1 MRNTETEQRALESFW
16 TEVERL
22 GGPEKYILSELVRAG
37 IPPPHPVNITRIKDD
52 KLRAA
57 YIADRAREEEARAPL
72 RRKVWDAYRATHLV
86 HLGLDIHWN
95 DVVGVDF
102 FDPYQRKQRLAD
114 GALPELES
122 VDQLVGRLREAVPE
136 MDVPTLR
143 WFCYH
148 REVARALHYRAFTIP
163 KKTGGVRHIWAPL
176 PRLKALQRW
185 ILHSIAE
192 RLPRHGAAH
201 GFVVGRS
208 IVTNARE
215 HVNAKVVVNVD
226 LKDFFPTF
234 TFPRVKGI
242 FRSAGYLEGIS
253 TLLALICTEAPRL
266 VVDVGG
272 EKRFVACGPRCLPQG
287 SPASPALTNAACLR
301 LDRRLA
307 GYAAKGGWRYTRY
320 ADDLTFSFP
329 AGAPTSP
336 GGAPRVRALLGA
348 VHAITTDEGL
358 TVHPEKTAVRR
369 PGQRMEVTGLV
380 VNGPGEPRVPRAF
393 RRRLRAALHNVQAGR
408 PLHPGESAASLMGY
422 AAFLYSADPDAGR
435 RHLEALQASLAALEG
450 GDA

>member
-1 MRNTETEQRALESFW
+1 MSTPTTDRGPVHAALVSFW
-16 TEVERL
+16 QEVERL
-22 GGPEKYILSELVRAG
+22 GGPERYIRSELERAG
-37 IPPPHPVNITRIKDD
+37 VPVRKRVNITRIKDD

-57 YIADRAREEEARAPL
+57 YIADRKREEEARAPL
-72 RRKVWDAYRATHLV
+72 RRKVWDAYKATHLV
-86 HLGLDIHWN
+86 HLGLDIYWN

-102 FDPYQRKQRLAD
+102 FDPYQRKQRLID
-114 GALPELES
+114 SALPELES
-122 VDQLVGRLREAVPE
+122 VDQLVGRLGEALPG

-148 REVARALHYRAFTIP
+148 REVARALHYRPFTIP
-163 KKTGGVRHIWAPL
+163 KKSGGVRHIWAPL

-185 ILHSIAE
+185 ILHNIAE

-201 GFVVGRS
+201 GFVMGRS
-208 IVTNARE
+208 IVTNARQ
-215 HVNAKVVVNVD
+215 HTGAQVLVNVD

-242 FRSAGYLEGIS
+242 FRSAGYLEGIA

-266 VVDVGG
+266 PLEVDG
-272 EKRFVACGPRCLPQG
+272 EQLFVASGPRCLPQG

-307 GYAAKGGWRYTRY
+307 GYAARGGWRYTRY
-320 ADDLTFSFP
+320 ADDLSFSLP
-329 AGAPTSP
+329 TGAEH
-336 GGAPRVRALLGA
+336 GQRVRALLN
-348 VHAITTDEGL
+348 AIHTITADEGL
-358 TVHPEKTAVRR
+358 TVHPDKTTIRR

-393 RRRLRAALHNVQAGR
+393 RRRMRAAMHNLQQGR
-408 PLHPGESAASLMGY
+408 PLHPDATPTRLMGY
-422 AAFLYSADPDAGR
+422 AAFLYSADPDEGR
-435 RHLEALQASLAALEG
+435 RHLQTLQAHLSALEE
-450 GDA
+450 

>member
-1 MRNTETEQRALESFW
+1 MSRDTNDHGALVTFW
-16 TEVERL
+16 QEVERH
-22 GGPEKYILSELVRAG
+22 GGPEAYILSELKRAG
-37 IPPPHPVNITRIKDD
+37 VPVRKRVNITRIKDD

-57 YIADRAREEEARAPL
+57 YIADRKREEDARGPL

-86 HLGLDIHWN
+86 HLGLDIYWN

-102 FDPYQRKQRLAD
+102 FDPYQRQQRLAD
-114 GALPELES
+114 SALPELET
-122 VDQLVGRLREAVPE
+122 VDQLIGCLREAVPE
-136 MDVPTLR
+136 LDVPTLR

-148 REVARALHYRAFTIP
+148 REVARSLHYRPFTIP

-176 PRLKALQRW
+176 PRLKAMQRW
-185 ILHSIAE
+185 ILDNVAE

-208 IVTNARE
+208 IVTNARV
-215 HVNAKVVVNVD
+215 HTGAQVLVNVD

-253 TLLALICTEAPRL
+253 TLLALLCTEAPRL
-266 VVDVGG
+266 PLTVDG
-272 EKRFVACGPRCLPQG
+272 EQLFVASGPRCLPQG

-307 GYAAKGGWRYTRY
+307 GYAARGGWRYTRY
-320 ADDLTFSFP
+320 ADDLTFSL
-329 AGAPTSP
+329 PTGSDY
-336 GGAPRVRALLGA
+336 GPRVRALLA
-348 VHAITTDEGL
+348 AIHEITAAEGL
-358 TVHPEKTAVRR
+358 TVHPDKTSVRR

-380 VNGPGEPRVPRAF
+380 VNGEGEPRVPRAF
-393 RRRLRAALHNVQAGR
+393 RRRLRAALHTLEQGR
-408 PLHPGESAASLMGY
+408 ALPEHESPARLLGN
-422 AAFLYSADPDAGR
+422 AAFLYSADPEEGR
-435 RHLEALQASLAALEG
+435 RQLEALRALIG
-450 GDA
+450 PL

>member
-1 MRNTETEQRALESFW
+1 MSTNVNDHTTDHTTDHTALVAFW
-16 TEVERL
+16 QEVERM
-22 GGPEKYILSELVRAG
+22 GGPKRYIRSELDRAG
-37 IPPPHPVNITRIKDD
+37 VPVRKRVNITRIKDD

-57 YIADRAREEEARAPL
+57 YIADRKLEEDARSPL

-102 FDPYQRKQRLAD
+102 FDPYKRKQRILD
-114 GALPELES
+114 NALPEIES
-122 VDQLVGRLREAVPE
+122 VDQLIGHLREAVPE

-148 REVARALHYRAFTIP
+148 REVARALHYRPYTIP
-163 KKTGGVRHIWAPL
+163 KKSGGVRHIWAPL

-185 ILHSIAE
+185 ILHNIAE

-208 IVTNARE
+208 IVTNARA
-215 HVNAKVVVNVD
+215 HTGAQVLVNAD
-226 LKDFFPTF
+226 LKDFFPTY

-242 FRSAGYLEGIS
+242 FRAAGYLEGIA
-253 TLLALICTEAPRL
+253 TLLTLLCTEAPRL
-266 VVDVGG
+266 PLTVDG
-272 EKRFVACGPRCLPQG
+272 EKLFVASGPRCLPQG

-320 ADDLTFSFP
+320 ADDLTFSL
-329 AGAPTSP
+329 PTDSDS
-336 GGAPRVRALLGA
+336 GQRVRALLQ
-348 VHAITTDEGL
+348 AIHIITADEGL
-358 TVHPEKTAVRR
+358 TVHPDKTTVRR
-369 PGQRMEVTGLV
+369 PGQLMEVTGLV
-380 VNGPGEPRVPRAF
+380 VNGSGEPRVPRAF
-393 RRRLRAALHNVQAGR
+393 RRRLRAALHNLEQGR
-408 PLHPGESAASLMGY
+408 PLPAGESPARLMGY
-422 AAFLYSADPDAGR
+422 AAFLHSADPEEGR
-435 RHLEALQASLAALEG
+435 RQLEALQAQLASL
-450 GDA
+450 